1 MMGGTTL
8 FGDPAYDVIV
18 MDADGTDAVN
28 LTDSP
33 DSTDAYPTWSLDGEW
48 IAFESTRGTPADYE
62 PPPYDPERQSDE
74 DVWVMNGRIRGPQP
88 DVGSRPTGRVP
99 GLVGPRTPDHS
110 RGDDPDPGPR
120 DR

>member
-1 MMGGTTL
+1 MGGTTL

-33 DSTDAYPTWSLDGEW
+33 TAPTRTPPGPWTAR
-48 IAFESTRGTPADYE
+48 IAFESTRARLADYE

-88 DVGSRPTGRVP
+88 TSDLVRQDEFSTGRP
-99 GLVGPRTPDHS
+99 ADC
-110 RGDDPDPGPR
+110 
-120 DR
+120 